1 MIKKLMASVVLSGVA
16 AAFITITSTSPVL
29 AGEME
34 TSIARGGLLYDK
46 WYKVIGA
53 QKPEGTH
60 KSWPAS
66 NTKKAGDV
74 TWRCKSCHGW
84 DLKGKDGAY
93 ASGSYKTGI
102 TGLEAMKGADNAK
115 VIAIMKDASHELGGL
130 MEDQDYTDLANFVT
144 KGQYDLADFIDYK
157 TKKVKGDAAKGEAYY
172 NTVCAKCHGMDG
184 TLPKEMEETVGY
196 LVNKNPWEIFQKIMN
211 GQPAEDMPAL
221 RAFGPQVAAD
231 IMVYG
236 QTMPTGH

>member
-1 MIKKLMASVVLSGVA
+1 MFKRMLASAVISLATIVFVTVSSSASAVA
-16 AAFITITSTSPVL
+16 ADMDSSV
-29 AGEME
+29 
-34 TSIARGGLLYDK
+34 ARGGLLYDK
-46 WYKVIGA
+46 WFKVIGV
-53 QKPEGTH
+53 QKPEDTH
-60 KSWPAS
+60 KLWPAS
-66 NTKKAGDV
+66 NTKKSGNV

-102 TGLEAMKGADNAK
+102 MGLEAMAGADNAK
-115 VIAIMKDASHELGGL
+115 IIAIMKGGKHAFGN
-130 MEDQDYTDLANFVT
+130 MMSGQDYTDLANFVT
-144 KGQYDLADFIDYK
+144 KGQHDLKKYINYE
-157 TKKVKGDAAKGEAYY
+157 TKAVKGDAKKGEAYY

-211 GQPAEDMPAL
+211 GQPAESMPAM

-231 IMVYG
+231 ILSYSK
-236 QTMPTGH
+236 TMPSER